1 MPRPN
6 RKMKDDKTMYYDTLF
21 KMNLTR
27 EVAQKV
33 DYINE

>member
-1 MPRPN
+1 MPRAN
-6 RKMKDDKTMYYDTLF
+6 KIMKDDRTMYYNTLF

-27 EVAQKV
+27 KVAQKV

>member
-6 RKMKDDKTMYYDTLF
+6 KIMKDDITIYYNTLF

-27 EVAQKV
+27 KVAQKI

>member
-6 RKMKDDKTMYYDTLF
+6 KRMKDDRTMYYNTLF

-27 EVAQKV
+27 KVA
-33 DYINE
+33 

>member
-6 RKMKDDKTMYYDTLF
+6 KIMKDDRTMYDYTLL

-27 EVAQKV
+27 KVAQKV